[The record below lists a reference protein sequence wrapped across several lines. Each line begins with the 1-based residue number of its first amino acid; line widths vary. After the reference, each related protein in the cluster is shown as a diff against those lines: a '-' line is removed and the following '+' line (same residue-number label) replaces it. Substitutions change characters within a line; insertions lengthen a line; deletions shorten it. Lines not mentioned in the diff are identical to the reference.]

1 MRIVGD
7 IMTRRVIVLTQE
19 ENLSKLE
26 EGMARFG
33 LRHLPVVEKGKL
45 VGLVSHRDLLRA
57 SVSNLDPVRDERNLC
72 LLGNTFV
79 REIMKREVKTAQAD
93 TPLAVAA
100 RTMVEGKFGCLPV
113 VDDEGT
119 LVGIV
124 TESDFLKLT
133 AELLEAEA
141 QAEAE
146 TAED

>member
-1 MRIVGD
+1 
-7 IMTRRVIVLTQE
+7 
-19 ENLSKLE
+19 
-26 EGMARFG
+26 
-33 LRHLPVVEKGKL
+33 
-45 VGLVSHRDLLRA
+45 
-57 SVSNLDPVRDERNLC
+57 VSNLDPVRDERNLC